1 MKVKV
6 MVGVKGRSV
15 ETSCAN
21 EVDDVDGANMVSGG
35 CIDCIGCRPA
45 RLPSLLLSFP
55 RPRIGCI
62 LIVVVDTG
70 GIMDGYG
77 DVGD

>member
-35 CIDCIGCRPA
+35 CIYHRSC
-45 RLPSLLLSFP
+45 
-55 RPRIGCI
+55 
-62 LIVVVDTG
+62 
-70 GIMDGYG
+70 
-77 DVGD
+77 